1 MGWHWFTEKDFD
13 NRESAL
19 KHYKKVGERQ
29 RPTPAEQEA
38 RFFLIIT
45 PMWTTIGKRICSS
58 YTCKKY
64 ARYWLCHNKFC
75 ILFKYRSLPAW
86 LWNDRWQLE

>member
-29 RPTPAEQEA
+29 RPTPAE
-38 RFFLIIT
+38 
-45 PMWTTIGKRICSS
+45 
-58 YTCKKY
+58 
-64 ARYWLCHNKFC
+64 
-75 ILFKYRSLPAW
+75 
-86 LWNDRWQLE
+86 